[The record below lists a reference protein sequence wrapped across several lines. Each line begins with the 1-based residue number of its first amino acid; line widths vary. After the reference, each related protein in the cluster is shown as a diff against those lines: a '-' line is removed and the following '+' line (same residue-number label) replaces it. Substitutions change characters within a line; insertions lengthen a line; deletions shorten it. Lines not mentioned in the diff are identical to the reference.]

1 MYIKFDLITGVSVY
15 ASLILRNDIYTTE
28 NLIMNNFYR
37 LEAYFFKLIVQ
48 YFSKHSFV
56 ATSYSDIWISVYM

>member
-1 MYIKFDLITGVSVY
+1 MDFKQKKHDQDLIFPLIHQVDLITGVSVY
-15 ASLILRNDIYTTE
+15 ASTILRNDIYTTE

-48 YFSKHSFV
+48 YFS
-56 ATSYSDIWISVYM
+56 

>member
-48 YFSKHSFV
+48 YFS
-56 ATSYSDIWISVYM
+56 

>member
-1 MYIKFDLITGVSVY
+1 MYIKFDLITGVSVC
-15 ASLILRNDIYTTE
+15 ASTILKNDIFTTE

-48 YFSKHSFV
+48 YFS
-56 ATSYSDIWISVYM
+56 

>member
-15 ASLILRNDIYTTE
+15 IASLILRNDIYTTE

-48 YFSKHSFV
+48 YFS
-56 ATSYSDIWISVYM
+56 

>member
-1 MYIKFDLITGVSVY
+1 MYIKFDLITGVSVC
-15 ASLILRNDIYTTE
+15 ASTIFKNDIFTTE

-48 YFSKHSFV
+48 YFS
-56 ATSYSDIWISVYM
+56 